1 VRESLAGINARFH
14 LVGLFTLI
22 DLLLRIL
29 LALAGDNAD
38 WSGAVL
44 AALVVAWA
52 GTVAILAQ
60 VFHAA
65 SGRPDRPP
73 LHALIALHFLSLLWL
88 QIRLRFLVYL
98 PFLLG
103 TFGWHALLAPSDPL
117 ETWVPRAVYL
127 CAPLAETLVALLAL
141 YSTPIAILR
150 RERGARGA
158 PIREGVHLM
167 LAERRVSARL
177 LGLVLPAAA
186 LGAAVQYFQGP
197 DYKDPVPTAPEALAF
212 FVGSYL
218 TLVALFGA
226 CRVVFDRSRPAG
238 GRDPG
243 AEPAATAPGPPA

>member
-1 VRESLAGINARFH
+1 VRESLAAINARFH

-29 LALAGDNAD
+29 LALAGDNPD

-52 GTVAILAQ
+52 GTVAIVCQ

-65 SGRPDRPP
+65 SGRPERPP
-73 LHALIALHFLSLLWL
+73 LAALVAMHFLPLLWL

-103 TFGWHALLAPSDPL
+103 TFGWHALLAPSDPA
-117 ETWVPRAVYL
+117 ETWVPRAIYL
-127 CAPLAETLVALLAL
+127 CAPVAETLVALLAL
-141 YSTPIAILR
+141 YSTPIAVLR

-158 PIREGVHLM
+158 PIREGVRLL
-167 LAERRVSARL
+167 LAERKVSARL
-177 LGLVLPAAA
+177 LGLVLPAAG
-186 LGAAVQYFQGP
+186 LTAAVQYLQGP
-197 DYKDPVPTAPEALAF
+197 DYKDPVPTAPEAFAF
-212 FVGSYL
+212 FVASYL

-238 GRDPG
+238 GRDAG

>member
-1 VRESLAGINARFH
+1 MRESLAGINARFH

-127 CAPLAETLVALLAL
+127 CAPLAETLV
-141 YSTPIAILR
+141 
-150 RERGARGA
+150 
-158 PIREGVHLM
+158 
-167 LAERRVSARL
+167 
-177 LGLVLPAAA
+177 
-186 LGAAVQYFQGP
+186 
-197 DYKDPVPTAPEALAF
+197 
-212 FVGSYL
+212 
-218 TLVALFGA
+218 
-226 CRVVFDRSRPAG
+226 
-238 GRDPG
+238 
-243 AEPAATAPGPPA
+243 